1 MPASQHQK
9 KSLLRAPICM
19 GETLMGCCWFLL
31 CHMQSSNAEAFTGD
45 IVESELSKLLQDF
58 KDKRLKQEK
67 LQAPSFYEKAME
79 NNASFLQF
87 VGMLV
92 VMSITIWTKNRAK
105 RSSQVNTN
113 PEENN
118 PIAGQ
123 AHPDGEDAGADKED

>member
-1 MPASQHQK
+1 
-9 KSLLRAPICM
+9 
-19 GETLMGCCWFLL
+19 
-31 CHMQSSNAEAFTGD
+31 
-45 IVESELSKLLQDF
+45 
-58 KDKRLKQEK
+58 
-67 LQAPSFYEKAME
+67 ME

-118 PIAGQ
+118 PIAQ
-123 AHPDGEDAGADKED
+123 PNGEDAGADKED